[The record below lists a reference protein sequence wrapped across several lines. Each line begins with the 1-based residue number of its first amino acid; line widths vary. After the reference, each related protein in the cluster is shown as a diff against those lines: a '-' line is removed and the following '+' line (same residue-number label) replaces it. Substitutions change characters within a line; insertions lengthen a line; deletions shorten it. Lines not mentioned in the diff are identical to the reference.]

1 MNFEESDTFRL
12 YKENDYILQE
22 ALNPLIALSRMC
34 YKFLTIDIVKS
45 NDIHWNFGH
54 FYFDFSTNKR
64 KIINHEDAMK
74 LGTQACFFENTS
86 EFKKLQFILRY
97 SAEGIYFYFLI
108 CANIINNF
116 KGYLKC

>member
-34 YKFLTIDIVKS
+34 YEFLTINIVKS

-54 FYFDFSTNKR
+54 FYVDLSTDKR

-74 LGTQACFFENTS
+74 FGTRARFYDKTF
-86 EFKKLQFILRY
+86 EFKKLQLILRN
-97 SAEGIYFYFLI
+97 SSEGIYLYF
-108 CANIINNF
+108 
-116 KGYLKC
+116 